1 MTDVSNSRSAPL
13 PAVRVLDGEYDPL
26 ADLVCASDQ
35 ETAGLNLLWQE
46 LERATV
52 LPAPQAPADL
62 VRMGSRVRVADL
74 TRGGTRT
81 VRLVFP
87 EEATGPNRVSVTSA
101 LGAALIGLRPG
112 DTFAWRDPGDAPG
125 RVRVVA
131 VQPPPTRKPRPASLA
146 ELLSEG

>member
-35 ETAGLNLLWQE
+35 ETEGLHLLWQE

-62 VRMGSRVRVADL
+62 IRMGSRVRVADL
-74 TRGGTRT
+74 TGGGTRT

-87 EEATGPNRVSVTSA
+87 EEAAGPDRVSVTSA

-112 DTFAWRDPGDAPG
+112 DTFTWRDKGERR

-131 VQPPPTRKPRPASLA
+131 VEPPPPRRPRPASLA